1 MWVLVQSNRNKT
13 RVKYLVSMEYDAIIK
28 YIHTFSKVKKYS
40 DYKWV
45 VMDGEINFDIMLG
58 DVIK

>member
-1 MWVLVQSNRNKT
+1 
-13 RVKYLVSMEYDAIIK
+13 MEYDAIIK

>member
-1 MWVLVQSNRNKT
+1 MNNAGFLSIESVRENQLAN
-13 RVKYLVSMEYDAIIK
+13 L
-28 YIHTFSKVKKYS
+28 SKVKKYS

-45 VMDGEINFDIMLG
+45 VMDGEINIDIMLG

>member
-28 YIHTFSKVKKYS
+28 YIHTFSKVKKNT
-40 DYKWV
+40 V
-45 VMDGEINFDIMLG
+45 IING
-58 DVIK
+58 